1 MTGND
6 KRYDENFKKMIVE
19 LYHSGSSVSDLERE
33 YGVTKVTI
41 YKWIK
46 EYSEIEIDENTTVTK
61 KGFIHIRGKIN
72 SQSIDNFITENKDK
86 YNIKTM
92 CKIFGLPRNTYYDR
106 INKKPSKRSLKKK
119 MFKDLIMNIYI

>member
-1 MTGND
+1 MGSNG

-46 EYSEIEIDENTTVTK
+46 DYSEIEIDENTTVTK
-61 KGFIHIRGKIN
+61 KEMLKV
-72 SQSIDNFITENKDK
+72 QKENEKLK
-86 YNIKTM
+86 EELAI
-92 CKIFGLPRNTYYDR
+92 
-106 INKKPSKRSLKKK
+106 LKKALSIFAEK
-119 MFKDLIMNIYI
+119 

>member
-1 MTGND
+1 MGSNG

-46 EYSEIEIDENTTVTK
+46 DYSEIEIDENTTVTK
-61 KGFIHIRGKIN
+61 KEMLKV
-72 SQSIDNFITENKDK
+72 QKENEKLK
-86 YNIKTM
+86 EELAI
-92 CKIFGLPRNTYYDR
+92 
-106 INKKPSKRSLKKK
+106 LKKALSIIGSK
-119 MFKDLIMNIYI
+119 

>member
-1 MTGND
+1 MSGNG

-46 EYSEIEIDENTTVTK
+46 DYSEIEIDENTTVTK
-61 KGFIHIRGKIN
+61 KEMLKV
-72 SQSIDNFITENKDK
+72 QKENEKLK
-86 YNIKTM
+86 EELAI
-92 CKIFGLPRNTYYDR
+92 
-106 INKKPSKRSLKKK
+106 LKKALSIFAGK
-119 MFKDLIMNIYI
+119 

>member
-1 MTGND
+1 MGSNG

-46 EYSEIEIDENTTVTK
+46 DYSEIEIDENTTVTK
-61 KGFIHIRGKIN
+61 KEMLKV
-72 SQSIDNFITENKDK
+72 QKENEKLK
-86 YNIKTM
+86 EELAI
-92 CKIFGLPRNTYYDR
+92 
-106 INKKPSKRSLKKK
+106 LKKALSIFAGK
-119 MFKDLIMNIYI
+119 

>member
-1 MTGND
+1 MGSNG

-46 EYSEIEIDENTTVTK
+46 DYSEIEIDENTTVTK
-61 KGFIHIRGKIN
+61 KEMLKV
-72 SQSIDNFITENKDK
+72 QKENEKLK
-86 YNIKTM
+86 EEFAI
-92 CKIFGLPRNTYYDR
+92 
-106 INKKPSKRSLKKK
+106 LKKALSIIGSK
-119 MFKDLIMNIYI
+119 